1 MGVREGF
8 DDRRWIE
15 TYKKVVGEEKA
26 KELLE
31 KIGAEAIAQRTRGG
45 RDTVNDF
52 FAEMKRTD
60 KLNEWRDQVIKALL
74 AAQPKH

>member
-1 MGVREGF
+1 MREGF

-26 KELLE
+26 KELLD

-52 FAEMKRTD
+52 FAEMKKTD
-60 KLNEWRDQVIKALL
+60 QLNVWRDQVMQAVVEAGGEKR
-74 AAQPKH
+74 